1 MGHSFGRGSIA
12 ISPWVRRFAGLIP
25 ARGPVLDVAAGGGR
39 HTRFLLGLGY
49 RVTAID
55 RDVSALAGLG
65 DHRVLTIVAAD
76 LEDGGPWP
84 LGCQL
89 FAGVV
94 VTNYLHRPLLP
105 DIVASVAPGGCLIYE
120 TFAAG
125 NERFGKPSNPDFLL
139 RPGELL
145 DAVRDRL
152 TVAAYENLEVAEPKP
167 AVVQRIAAVRSGAIS
182 EGERDHI

>member
-1 MGHSFGRGSIA
+1 MGHSFGREPTA

-25 ARGPVLDVAAGGGR
+25 ARGPVLDVAAGCGR

-55 RDVSALAGLG
+55 RDVSALAGLE
-65 DHRVLTIVAAD
+65 DQRALTILAAD

-84 LGCQL
+84 LGGQL

-94 VTNYLHRPLLP
+94 VTNYLHRPRLP
-105 DIVASVAPGGCLIYE
+105 DIVVSVAPGGCLIYE

-125 NERFGKPSNPDFLL
+125 NERFGKPRSPDFLL

-152 TVAAYENLEVAEPKP
+152 TVAAYEHLEVTEPRP
-167 AVVQRIAAVRSGAIS
+167 AIVQRIAAVRNGPNI
-182 EGERDHI
+182 